1 MADATLASEE
11 WWNSYQEVVNADPEM
26 TLHGREAFDENFV
39 IGIGDEQYL
48 IEMQDGEVQDV
59 RTPGLDDVWSF
70 GVVGSREAWEQFVEE
85 VPPPHH
91 NEVFGSFYRNAVKG
105 EEGYF
110 DLIGNFKKI
119 FQNFRAFQRALEL
132 MRTTQNGGE
141 PPRTMGSTRDG
152 EPRDDAITGQYITVE
167 LDGIDH
173 RIYYETA
180 GAEDGIPLLCQH
192 TAGCNNQQWRH
203 VLNDEYITD
212 HFRVIAYDLP
222 RHGKS
227 VPPSNESWWAEQYDL
242 TAERFTD
249 TIVSI
254 ADAFNLD
261 EPVFMGSS
269 MGGTITLELAD
280 WYPDR
285 FRALIGLESGLF
297 TPGYYTQW
305 LDHPH
310 VNTNDINSH
319 ATWGLMAPHSPEW
332 ARRET
337 LYLYE
342 QGANGVLKG
351 DLYYYSVEHD
361 YRESADDIDA
371 TQVRMYL
378 MNGEY
383 DYLTNPDD
391 AREAADA
398 VGEGATAHEMK
409 AIGHFPMAEGPNLFR
424 AYIKPV
430 LNDIRGVREEPVPE
444 VLSPADFDI
453 KANR

>member
-1 MADATLASEE
+1 MTEAAFASAD
-11 WWNSYQEVVNADPEM
+11 WWNRYQEVVNTDPEM
-26 TLHGREAFDENFV
+26 TLHGRDAFDENFV
-39 IGIGDEQYL
+39 VVIGDENYL
-48 IEMQDGEVQDV
+48 IEMHDGAVQDV

-70 GVVGSREAWEQFVEE
+70 SVIGDRDAWEQFIKE

-91 NEVFGSFYRNAVKG
+91 NEVFASFYRTAVKD

-110 DLIGNFKKI
+110 DLAGNHKKL
-119 FQNFRAFQRALEL
+119 FQNFRSFQRALDL
-132 MRTTQNGGE
+132 MRTTHNGGA
-141 PPRTMGSTRDG
+141 PRTEGSTRP
-152 EPRDDAITGQYITVE
+152 EKSADDAITGGYVTVE
-167 LDGIDH
+167 LDGVNH
-173 RIYYETA
+173 RIYYEEA
-180 GAEDGIPLLCQH
+180 GPDDGIPLLCQH

-203 VLNDEYITD
+203 VLSDDEITD

-227 VPPSNESWWAEQYDL
+227 VPPSGESWWTDQYDL
-242 TAERFTD
+242 TAERFTE

-254 ADAFNLD
+254 ADALDVD
-261 EPVFMGSS
+261 EPVFIGSS
-269 MGGTITLELAD
+269 MGGTITLELGD

-285 FRALIGLESGLF
+285 FQALIGLETGLF
-297 TPGYYTQW
+297 TPGYYIQW

-310 VNTNDINSH
+310 VNTNDIISH

-337 LYLYE
+337 LYNYE

-361 YRESADDIDA
+361 YRDSADDIDA

-391 AREAADA
+391 AREAAEA
-398 VGEGATAHEMK
+398 IGEGATAHEMK
-409 AIGHFPMAEGPNLFR
+409 AIGHFPMAEGPDLFP
-424 AYIKPV
+424 AYLKTV
-430 LNDIRGVREEPVPE
+430 LNDIRGVREEPVPATMAPGDVGIE
-444 VLSPADFDI
+444 
-453 KANR
+453 KNR

>member
-1 MADATLASEE
+1 MTDATLATEE
-11 WWNSYQEVVNADPEM
+11 WWDSYQEVVNADPEM
-26 TLHGREAFDENFV
+26 TLHGRDAFDENFLV
-39 IGIGDEQYL
+39 GIGEERFL
-48 IEMQDGEVQDV
+48 IEMQNGQVQDV
-59 RTPGLDDVWSF
+59 RAPGLDDVWPF
-70 GVVGSREAWEQFVEE
+70 GIVGGRETWEQFVDE

-91 NEVFGSFYRNAVKG
+91 NEVFASFYRAAVKG

-110 DLIGNFKKI
+110 DLIGNYKKI
-119 FQNFRAFQRALEL
+119 FQNFRSVQRALEL
-132 MRTTQNGGE
+132 MRATHNGGE
-141 PPRTMGSTRDG
+141 LETQGAARPMGSST
-152 EPRDDAITGQYITVE
+152 DALSGQYVTVD
-167 LDGIDH
+167 LDGVDH
-173 RIYYETA
+173 RIYYEAA
-180 GAEDGIPLLCQH
+180 GPEDGIPLLCQH

-203 VLNDEYITD
+203 VLTDEEITE

-227 VPPSNESWWAEQYDL
+227 LPPSSESWWSEQYDL
-242 TAERFTD
+242 TAEQFTE

-254 ADAFNLD
+254 ADALELD
-261 EPVFMGSS
+261 DPVFIGSS
-269 MGGTITLELAD
+269 MGGTVTLELAD

-285 FRALIGLESGLF
+285 FQALIGLESGLF

-310 VNTNDINSH
+310 VNTNDVNSH

-337 LYLYE
+337 LYMYE

-351 DLYYYSVEHD
+351 DLFYYSMQHD
-361 YRESADDIDA
+361 YRESAEDIDA

-391 AREAADA
+391 AREAAEAIGD
-398 VGEGATAHEMK
+398 GATAHEMK
-409 AIGHFPMAEGPNLFR
+409 ATGHFPMSERPELFP

-430 LNDIRGVREEPVPE
+430 LNDIRGVRDDPVPE
-444 VLSPADFDI
+444 VLRPEDFGI
-453 KANR
+453 EANK

>member
-1 MADATLASEE
+1 MVDSPFASDE
-11 WWNSYQEVVNADPEM
+11 WWNRYQDVVAADPEM
-26 TLHGREAFDENFV
+26 TLHGRDAFDENFV
-39 IGIGDEQYL
+39 VAVGDDHYL
-48 IEMQDGEVQDV
+48 LDFHDGELEAV
-59 RTPGLDDVWSF
+59 RAPGLSDSWSF
-70 GVVGSREAWEQFVEE
+70 SVLGEPGAWEQFLEE

-91 NEVFGSFYRNAVKG
+91 NEIFASFYRTAVKQ
-105 EEGYF
+105 EDGYF
-110 DLIGNFKKI
+110 DLAGDHEVI
-119 FQNFRAFQRALEL
+119 FQNFRSVQRALDL
-132 MRTTQNGGE
+132 MRTTEHGGD
-141 PPRTMGSTRDG
+141 PRTEGSTRPPGPASDG
-152 EPRDDAITGQYITVE
+152 ITGQFVTVD
-167 LDGIDH
+167 LDGVAH
-173 RIYYETA
+173 RIYYEAA
-180 GAEDGIPLLCQH
+180 GPEDGIPLLCQH

-203 VLNDEYITD
+203 VLADEEITE

-227 VPPSNESWWAEQYDL
+227 LPPSGESWWADQYDL

-254 ADAFNLD
+254 ADALALED
-261 EPVFMGSS
+261 PVFIGSS
-269 MGGTITLELAD
+269 MGGTITLELGD

-285 FRALIGLESGLF
+285 FRALIGLEAGLF
-297 TPGYYTQW
+297 TPGFYIQW

-310 VNTNDINSH
+310 VNANDVISH

-337 LYLYE
+337 LYNYE

-361 YRESADDIDA
+361 YRDSADDIDA

-391 AREAADA
+391 AREAAA
-398 VGEGATAHEMK
+398 AIGEGATAHEMQ
-409 AIGHFPMAEGPNLFR
+409 AVGHFPMAEGPDLFR
-424 AYIKPV
+424 EYLKPV
-430 LNDIRGVREEPVPE
+430 LEDIRGVREGPVPE
-444 VLSPADFDI
+444 VFRPADFGME
-453 KANR
+453 ANR